1 MNDETVNVQLPSGY
15 KVPLSALIYKDFYS
29 EFSKWEW
36 LRFNHI
42 INSGIY
48 FPQIMQFILTITLI
62 IRNDASFGSVLLYNL
77 VGGIGFTVVWFL
89 LKLYRIPGIS
99 FTCCLIG
106 GNVFRYYIH
115 FVIIAIVSIFIMEE
129 WIIILFCIIGGV
141 LTQIVKTFL
150 FALFSNSRYN
160 DDVILHVTM
169 LFIKE
174 CGEVLR

>member
-1 MNDETVNVQLPSGY
+1 MYNETVNVQLPSGCNI
-15 KVPLSALIYKDFYS
+15 PLSEDVYKNFYS
-29 EFSKWEW
+29 DFSKWEW
-36 LRFNHI
+36 LKFNHI

-48 FPQIMQFILTITLI
+48 FPQIMQFILTLTLI
-62 IRNDASFGSVLLYNL
+62 IRNDTSFSSVLLYNL
-77 VGGIGFTVVWFL
+77 VGGIGFTIVWFL

-99 FTCCLIG
+99 FISCLIG

-129 WIIILFCIIGGV
+129 WIIILFCIVGGV

-160 DDVILHVTM
+160 DDVVHHVSM

-174 CGEVLR
+174 WG